1 MGGVCNPD
9 QQNSLVTENR
19 PLKACALG
27 EPKTMNY
34 KAALAYIEGFID
46 YERSPDF
53 SRQAR
58 LYNLDRI
65 SLLLELLGNPHNKLR
80 VVHIAGSKGKGS
92 TAALIASVLTHA
104 GYKTGLFTSPHL
116 ITPRERCRIDGELIS
131 KSDVAF
137 YIEKLKPAIETV
149 STSEFGR
156 VSFFE
161 IYTALAFSY
170 FAEKETDF
178 AVIEVGLGGR
188 LDATN
193 VVTPVVTVITPIGLE
208 HTTILGETY
217 TEIAKE
223 KAEII
228 KQECPLALAPQH
240 PEARAVFEKVAS
252 EREAPIVES
261 KDLVV
266 RDSCTSNPCLVRNA
280 AGMPIAQQFDM
291 ETDSECYPQLKM
303 PLLGHH
309 QFINATTAV
318 AAIECL
324 KQRGYIVPKDSV
336 YAGFK
341 NVQWHGRIQR
351 IKSSPIVVLDGA
363 HSPASMEALC
373 RTLRQSFRYSR
384 VTFIVSLMR
393 DKNLTAI
400 GSVISQTADFVI
412 TTQIL
417 NNPRVTPAEEIQSA
431 WKNMFDKITACS
443 TPEKA
448 ITKALSDA
456 SPADLICVTGS
467 LYLVGQALET
477 FKSNSSAKDPIGI
490 PSSQ

>member
-1 MGGVCNPD
+1 MD
-9 QQNSLVTENR
+9 
-19 PLKACALG
+19 
-27 EPKTMNY
+27 Y

-58 LYNLDRI
+58 LYNLNRI
-65 SLLLELLGNPHNKLR
+65 SLLLELLGNPHDRLQ
-80 VVHIAGSKGKGS
+80 VIHIAGSKGKGS
-92 TAALIASVLTHA
+92 TAALIASVLTQA

-116 ITPRERCRIDGELIS
+116 ITPRERCRIDGDLIS
-131 KSDVAF
+131 KADVAF
-137 YIEKLKPAIETV
+137 YVEKLKPAIETV

-170 FAEKETDF
+170 FADKATDF

-193 VVTPVVTVITPIGLE
+193 VVTPVATVITPIGLE
-208 HTTILGETY
+208 HTAILGETY
-217 TEIAKE
+217 TEIASE

-228 KQECPLALAPQH
+228 KQKCPLALAPQH
-240 PEARAVFEKVAS
+240 PEARTIFEKVAS
-252 EREAPIVES
+252 ERKAPIVEP
-261 KDLVV
+261 KNLVG
-266 RDSCTSNPCLVRNA
+266 RDCSASSSRLVRNA
-280 AGMPIAQQFDM
+280 DGLPVAQEFDV
-291 ETDSECYPQLKM
+291 ETDSESYPQLTM

-318 AAIECL
+318 TAIECL
-324 KQRGYIVPKDSV
+324 KQKGYIVPKASV

-351 IKSSPIVVLDGA
+351 IRSSPIVVLDGA

-373 RTLRQSFRYSR
+373 STLRQSFRYDR

-400 GSVISQTADFVI
+400 GNIVSQTADFVI
-412 TTQIL
+412 ATQVL
-417 NNPRVTPAEEIQSA
+417 NNPRVMSAEEILDA
-431 WKNMFDKITACS
+431 WENTCKKISACS

-448 ITKALSDA
+448 ITRALSGA
-456 SPADLICVTGS
+456 SPTDLICITGS
-467 LYLVGQALET
+467 LYLVGQALEI
-477 FKSNSSAKDPIGI
+477 FKSNFSAKDRVGI
-490 PSSQ
+490 PLS